1 MSKSSAPRAGWRY
14 RFSRWLIGSIAQPR
28 LAGLPPDQLAQNSVY
43 VLENRALSDIVVL
56 DLVCE
61 QLGLPSPL
69 EPLDLEAEVDLQ
81 ATESTPTRDKPTA
94 HQERRRFFSLFRPG
108 TGLWQR
114 RNLSGHSPRLV
125 RLLTQAPAAVVTKV
139 SLQPIAV
146 YWGRAPDR
154 EGSIWRQL
162 VSENWAMTSRLRRLV
177 NLFANRRDIV
187 VHFGQPL
194 ALAELRAK
202 QSGPLDK
209 NADNRLVRRAARLL
223 RVGLRNQRV
232 ASMGPDFS
240 HRRTLLR
247 LLLNSSAVRDSIAT
261 ESANALVSQ
270 TENLNQSDVK
280 TPDKVPEK
288 VREKTKRKLQ
298 RRAYR
303 SALQIMSNFSYPTI
317 RILERL
323 LRWFWNQI
331 YAGVELNG
339 LERMQ
344 QQTAGHTLVYVPS
357 HRSHVDYLLMSYLLF
372 QRGMMIPHI
381 AAGDNLNLP
390 ILGSVLRKGGA
401 FFMRRSFKDDAIYG
415 AVFNEYLYQ
424 VYRRGHCVEFFP
436 EGGRS
441 RTGRLLPMKLGL
453 LKMTLAHQQ
462 RGIPRPLALV
472 PVFFGYEKL
481 IEASSYLNELEGSK
495 KSKESFTDLLRSLRL
510 IRQNFGKV
518 TVNIG
523 EPIALDGWL
532 AEQPSSASDPSTVL
546 RLGRDIMHGIN
557 ANAALNPV
565 SLVALVTLATP
576 RAAID
581 KTVLAT
587 QIDCYLALLQA
598 DAEHHNFT
606 VPKLNGLACI
616 DYVEQLQLLSVDTQD
631 FGSVV
636 SHQGSN
642 AVLMTWYRNNVAHT
656 LALPSLIACLLVKR
670 RRALSEANL
679 KRMLSIIYPL
689 LAQELS
695 VAVDPTAYQRW
706 LQHMAQAGLI
716 VASADGY
723 RAPAAASA
731 AYHQLE
737 LLSKVVIQTLE
748 RMFIVIA
755 LLGQKAQQ
763 PSLAASESTAN
774 VTTDLPSEPTSD
786 PMTDVSTAA
795 NTASGSSQA
804 HWSRDGLR
812 SSSVLLAKK
821 LNRLMGINAPEF
833 FDQRLFDGFIE
844 ALVDLG
850 HLIQTPD
857 NQLLP
862 TPIISEVLSVSHW
875 VISPEFQRAVQ
886 RSH

>member
-1 MSKSSAPRAGWRY
+1 MNTPTSARPPNAGLRY
-14 RFSRWLIGSIAQPR
+14 RFSRWLIGSIAEPR
-28 LAGLPPDQLAQNSVY
+28 LAGLPPDQQIQDSVY
-43 VLENRALSDIVVL
+43 VLENRALSDIVIL
-56 DLVCE
+56 DLVCQE
-61 QLGLPSPL
+61 QGLPSPL
-69 EPLDLEAEVDLQ
+69 DSLALHPNLNLNPNLNNEAP
-81 ATESTPTRDKPTA
+81 AA
-94 HQERRRFFSLFRPG
+94 HQEKRRFFSLFRPG
-108 TGLWQR
+108 TGLWRR

-125 RLLTQAPAAVVTKV
+125 RLLTEVPDAAVADVN
-139 SLQPIAV
+139 LQPVAV

-162 VSENWAMTSRLRRLV
+162 ISENWAMTSRLRRLV

-194 ALAELRAK
+194 ALSELRTPHSAK
-202 QSGPLDK
+202 VDK
-209 NADNRLVRRAARLL
+209 NTDNRLVRRAARLL

-247 LLLNSSAVRDSIAT
+247 QLLLSSAVRSSIDT
-261 ESANALVSQ
+261 EAVTLAETAAAEETGTEKAHKAFAQ
-270 TENLNQSDVK
+270 TY
-280 TPDKVPEK
+280 
-288 VREKTKRKLQ
+288 EKTQSKLKRG
-298 RRAYR
+298 AYR
-303 SALQIMSNFSYPTI
+303 SALEIMSNFSYPTI

-323 LRWFWNQI
+323 LRWFWNQV
-331 YAGVELNG
+331 YDGVELNG

-372 QRGMMIPHI
+372 QRGMMIPHV
-381 AAGDNLNLP
+381 AAGDNLNIP

-401 FFMRRSFKDDAIYG
+401 FFMRRTFKDDAVYG

-441 RTGRLLPMKLGL
+441 RTGRLLPVKLGL

-481 IEASSYLNELEGSK
+481 IEASSYLDELEGSK
-495 KSKESFTDLLRSLRL
+495 KRKESFTDLLRSLRL
-510 IRQNFGKV
+510 VRQNFGKV

-523 EPIALDGWL
+523 EPIALDSWL
-532 AEQPSSASDPSTVL
+532 AEQNSNADDPTTVL
-546 RLGRDIMHGIN
+546 RLGRDIMQGIN

-587 QIDCYLALLQA
+587 QIDRYLELLQA
-598 DAEHHNFT
+598 DSPHHNFT
-606 VPKLNGLACI
+606 LPTLNGSACI

-636 SHQGSN
+636 SHQGPN
-642 AVLMTWYRNNVAHT
+642 AILMTWYRNNVAHT

-679 KRMLSIIYPL
+679 QRMLGIIYPL

-706 LQHMAQAGLI
+706 LQHLAQAELI
-716 VASADGY
+716 VASPDGY
-723 RAPAAASA
+723 RAPAPSSA
-731 AYHQLE
+731 AYQQLE

-748 RMFIVIA
+748 RMFIVTA
-755 LLGQKAQQ
+755 LLGQKVGQKVGQKAGQK
-763 PSLAASESTAN
+763 AESAT
-774 VTTDLPSEPTSD
+774 E
-786 PMTDVSTAA
+786 
-795 NTASGSSQA
+795 GG
-804 HWSRDGLR
+804 HWNRDDLR

-821 LNRLMGINAPEF
+821 LNRLLGINAPEF

-850 HLIQTPD
+850 HLTETET

-875 VISPEFQRAVQ
+875 VISADFQRAVQ
-886 RSH
+886 RSS

>member
-1 MSKSSAPRAGWRY
+1 MNAPSPTRPPNAGLRY
-14 RFSRWLIGSIAQPR
+14 RFSRWIIGSIAQPR
-28 LAGLPPDQLAQNSVY
+28 LAGLPPDQQLLDSVY
-43 VLENRALSDIVVL
+43 VLENRALSDIVIL

-61 QLGLPSPL
+61 QQGLPSPL
-69 EPLDLEAEVDLQ
+69 EALQLSPSKQAEPHGDTQ
-81 ATESTPTRDKPTA
+81 ADYREK
-94 HQERRRFFSLFRPG
+94 RRFFSLFRPG
-108 TGLWQR
+108 TGLWRR

-125 RLLTQAPAAVVTKV
+125 RLLTQLPDAAVADVN
-139 SLQPIAV
+139 LQPVAV

-162 VSENWAMTSRLRRLV
+162 ISENWAMTSRLRRLV

-194 ALAELRAK
+194 ALRELRTPHSPK
-202 QSGPLDK
+202 LDK
-209 NADNRLVRRAARLL
+209 NTDNRLVRRAARLL

-247 LLLNSSAVRDSIAT
+247 QLLLSSAVRSSIDTEAVALA
-261 ESANALVSQ
+261 ESAAADETD
-270 TENLNQSDVK
+270 TEKAHKAFAK
-280 TPDKVPEK
+280 TYEK
-288 VREKTKRKLQ
+288 VQSKLKRG
-298 RRAYR
+298 AYR
-303 SALQIMSNFSYPTI
+303 SALEIMSNFSYPTI
-317 RILERL
+317 RILERV
-323 LRWFWNQI
+323 LRWFWNQVYDGI
-331 YAGVELNG
+331 ELNG

-372 QRGMMIPHI
+372 QRGMMIPHV
-381 AAGDNLNLP
+381 AAGDNLNVP

-401 FFMRRSFKDDAIYG
+401 FFMRRTFKDDAVYG

-441 RTGRLLPMKLGL
+441 RTGRLLPVKLGL

-495 KSKESFTDLLRSLRL
+495 KRKESFTDLLRSLRL

-523 EPIALDGWL
+523 EPIALDHWL
-532 AEQPSSASDPSTVL
+532 AEQNSNAEDPTTVL
-546 RLGRDIMHGIN
+546 RLGRNIMQGIN

-587 QIDCYLALLQA
+587 QIDRYLELLQA
-598 DAEHHNFT
+598 DSAHHNFT
-606 VPKLNGLACI
+606 LPTTDGAACI

-631 FGSVV
+631 FGDVV

-642 AVLMTWYRNNVAHT
+642 AILMTWYRNNVAHT

-679 KRMLSIIYPL
+679 QRMLGIIYPL
-689 LAQELS
+689 LALELS
-695 VAVDPTAYQRW
+695 VAIDPSAYQRW
-706 LQHMAQAGLI
+706 LQHLAQAGLI
-716 VASADGY
+716 LASADGY
-723 RAPAAASA
+723 RAPPPSSV
-731 AYHQLE
+731 AYQQLE

-748 RMFIVIA
+748 RMFIVTA
-755 LLGQKAQQ
+755 LLGQKVGQKVGQ
-763 PSLAASESTAN
+763 KE
-774 VTTDLPSEPTSD
+774 EPATNAEYWD
-786 PMTDVSTAA
+786 RGD
-795 NTASGSSQA
+795 
-804 HWSRDGLR
+804 LR

-821 LNRLMGINAPEF
+821 LNRLLGINAPEF

-850 HLIQTPD
+850 HLTQTEN

-875 VISPEFQRAVQ
+875 VIGSDFQRAVQ
-886 RSH
+886 RSS